1 MQIGDSPCF
10 IWRDGVMQRLST
22 DHTIEQEFITAGVAP
37 EIAGKFSHMLTR
49 CLGYESH
56 NARPDIHFV
65 RLKPGDQ
72 ILICTDGL
80 TDMVSD
86 TRIAECIDQNLP
98 AQEICD
104 ALIELALDAGGR
116 DNVTATIA
124 RARSR

>member
-1 MQIGDSPCF
+1 
-10 IWRDGVMQRLST
+10 
-22 DHTIEQEFITAGVAP
+22 
-37 EIAGKFSHMLTR
+37 MLTR

-86 TRIAECIDQNLP
+86 TRIAECLDNAKT
-98 AQEICD
+98 AQLACD
-104 ALIELALDAGGR
+104 GLVRLALDAGGR
-116 DNVTATIA
+116 DNVTTVLA
-124 RARSR
+124 RAKERS